1 MGGKTE
7 GSWCHWAH
15 SCNLILDCFRPPISS
30 SSFLPVSRKE
40 NSLHPAND
48 PSGEAPSR
56 GNTCCSREKP
66 RLLLSQHAT
75 SALRVICSPQT
86 ATNLS
91 GWGTKPLPMGT
102 QLIQGG
108 RRAAHLKTNHW
119 ASQSPSN
126 VHALLRGDM
135 QKDGNTARQI
145 DTQLGTS
152 SEFYIENTRQRGLGI
167 SRSISSPSGSNG
179 LPSICFCFA
188 SLLPAECLGLASL
201 WNSLSEATGKSL

>member
-152 SEFYIENTRQRGLGI
+152 SEGGI
-167 SRSISSPSGSNG
+167 LHRKHKAEGFRNLIPFPHHQAAMGCPQFVFA
-179 LPSICFCFA
+179 LPHS
-188 SLLPAECLGLASL
+188 SLL
-201 WNSLSEATGKSL
+201 NV